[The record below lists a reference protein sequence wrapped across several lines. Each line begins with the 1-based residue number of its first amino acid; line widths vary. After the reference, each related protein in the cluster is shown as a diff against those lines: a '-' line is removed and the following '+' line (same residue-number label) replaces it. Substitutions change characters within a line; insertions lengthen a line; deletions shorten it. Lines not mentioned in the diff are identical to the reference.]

1 LKQAKTKLPAIDR
14 ETITSVLKRVIAEN
28 GRAHLRG
35 YIFAII
41 CLAIVAATTAF
52 TAWIM
57 ESVVNEAFANKRAD
71 IVLYIC
77 GAIFLAFVLRG
88 FATYG
93 QAVAL
98 SKIGNNIVA
107 SYQRRLYSH
116 LMALSVG
123 YFSDTRSA
131 RISAQISQNVSG
143 IRDVLNMTV
152 TSLARDF
159 LTLVAL
165 IGVMISKDWLLTLI
179 VFVVAPPLL
188 IGLRYISRRLRQA
201 TRESVEINSHVLGAM
216 QETIQGITIV
226 KAFTM
231 EEQLRTKVETIID
244 RAENRANRI
253 ARLSER
259 TAPMTETFAGF
270 AIASVLAY
278 AAFRS
283 IYDGVQPGAFFSF
296 VTALLMAYD
305 PARRLARL
313 QVSLERAVVNARM
326 IYEILDMVPHQRDL
340 PDARDL
346 KLGAAAIEFRNVRFS
361 YNNGDDILKGVSFI
375 AEGGKTTALVGPSGA
390 GKSTVISL
398 IPRFYD
404 PSGGE
409 ILIDGQDIAHVT
421 QAVAAPRARLSSRRD
436 SLICSNGSIG
446 DNIGYGREGA
456 QPRPQRSRRR
466 RDGAAMRTTSSGRCR
481 RAMTTAVGEN
491 GVTLSGGQRQRLSI
505 ARALVR
511 NAPIL
516 LLDEATSALDTESE
530 AAVQKALDHA
540 MSGRTVVVIA
550 HRLSTV
556 VNADKI
562 IVMKDGLVAEEGT
575 HEALAQRSDGL
586 YARLHNL
593 QGTCGVAT
601 GRGRRNFDLTGIEAG
616 MSGTD
621 MKLVVVGAAGR
632 MGQTLIRTINAMP
645 GATVTLHAVQRPGS
659 AFIGRDAGEI
669 AGLGPTWRP
678 HHRQAA

>member
-1 LKQAKTKLPAIDR
+1 MTDKSRTERPPVSSD
-14 ETITSVLKRVIAEN
+14 TVTTVLKRVIAEN
-28 GRAHLRG
+28 GREPLRA
-35 YIFAII
+35 YLAALA
-41 CLAIVAATTAF
+41 CLIVVAMTTAF

-71 IVLYIC
+71 LVLIIC
-77 GAIFLAFVLRG
+77 GAIFVAFVLRG
-88 FATYG
+88 FATYYE
-93 QAVAL
+93 AVIL

-107 SYQRRLYSH
+107 RYQRRLYSH

-123 YFSDTRSA
+123 FFSESRSA
-131 RISAQISQNVSG
+131 YLAAQISQNVTG

-152 TSLARDF
+152 TSLARDV

-188 IGLRYISRRLRQA
+188 LGLRYVSKRLRSA
-201 TRESVEINSHVLGAM
+201 TREAVELNSHVLGAM

-231 EEQLRTKVETIID
+231 EDQLRGKVEAIID
-244 RAENRANRI
+244 EAERRSNRI
-253 ARLSER
+253 ARLTER

-270 AIASVLAY
+270 AISGVLAY
-278 AAFRS
+278 AAYRS
-283 IYDGVQPGAFFSF
+283 IYGDVMPGAFFAF
-296 VTALLMAYD
+296 VAALLMAYD

-313 QVSLERAVVNARM
+313 QVSLERAAVNARM
-326 IYEILDMVPHQRDL
+326 IYEVL
-340 PDARDL
+340 DL
-346 KLGAAAIEFRNVRFS
+346 KPRQADRADAKPLVITDASIDFRNVRFGYS
-361 YNNGDDILKGVSFI
+361 EGETILKGVSFT
-375 AEGGKTTALVGPSGA
+375 AEGGRTTALVGPSGA

-404 PSGGE
+404 PAEGE

-421 QAVAAPRARLSSRRD
+421 KQ
-436 SLICSNGSIG
+436 SLRNAIAYVSQQPYLFEGTIR
-446 DNIGYGREGA
+446 DNIRYGRPEASDAEVEAAARHAYAHDFILA
-456 QPRPQRSRRR
+456 QPLGYDTP
-466 RDGAAMRTTSSGRCR
+466 
-481 RAMTTAVGEN
+481 VGEN

-530 AAVQKALDHA
+530 QAVQKALDEA

-556 VNADKI
+556 VRADKI
-562 IVMKDGLVAEEGT
+562 VAMQDGRVIEEGT
-575 HEALAQRSDGL
+575 HEELAARENGL
-586 YARLHNL
+586 YARLNNL
-593 QGTCGVAT
+593 QAPAVS
-601 GRGRRNFDLTGIEAG
+601 AG
-616 MSGTD
+616 
-621 MKLVVVGAAGR
+621 K
-632 MGQTLIRTINAMP
+632 
-645 GATVTLHAVQRPGS
+645 
-659 AFIGRDAGEI
+659 
-669 AGLGPTWRP
+669 
-678 HHRQAA
+678 

>member
-1 LKQAKTKLPAIDR
+1 MKQAKTKLPAVDR

-35 YIFAII
+35 YIFAIA
-41 CLAIVAATTAF
+41 CLVVVAGTTAF

-71 IVLYIC
+71 IVVYIC
-77 GAIFLAFVLRG
+77 GAIFAAFVLRG

-123 YFSDTRSA
+123 YFSESRSA

-159 LTLVAL
+159 LTLIAL
-165 IGVMISKDWLLTLI
+165 IGVMIGKDWLLTVI
-179 VFVVAPPLL
+179 VFVIAPPLL

-231 EEQLRTKVETIID
+231 EKQLKTKVETIID

-270 AIASVLAY
+270 AISSVLAY

-283 IYDGVQPGAFFSF
+283 IYGDVQPGAFFAF

-326 IYEILDMVPHQRDL
+326 IYEILDTVPHQRDL

-346 KLGAAAIEFRNVRFS
+346 APGPAAIEFRNVRFS
-361 YNNGDDILKGVSFI
+361 YAQGDDILKGVSFT

-404 PSGGE
+404 PSSGE

-421 QAVAAPRARLSSRRD
+421 KQSLRNGLAYVSQQPYLFEGSIRDNIRYGRPEATDAEVEEAARLAYAHD
-436 SLICSNGSIG
+436 FILMQPQ
-446 DNIGYGREGA
+446 GY
-456 QPRPQRSRRR
+456 
-466 RDGAAMRTTSSGRCR
+466 DTS
-481 RAMTTAVGEN
+481 VGEN

-562 IVMKDGLVAEEGT
+562 IVMKDGLVVEEGT

-593 QGTCGVAT
+593 QG
-601 GRGRRNFDLTGIEAG
+601 N
-616 MSGTD
+616 
-621 MKLVVVGAAGR
+621 AAS
-632 MGQTLIRTINAMP
+632 QPIADAETLI
-645 GATVTLHAVQRPGS
+645 
-659 AFIGRDAGEI
+659 
-669 AGLGPTWRP
+669 
-678 HHRQAA
+678 

>member
-1 LKQAKTKLPAIDR
+1 MKQAKTKLPAIDR

-41 CLAIVAATTAF
+41 CLAVVAATTAF

-188 IGLRYISRRLRQA
+188 IGLRYVSRRLRQA

-340 PDARDL
+340 PDARPL

-361 YNNGDDILKGVSFI
+361 YTNGDEILKGVSFI

-421 QAVAAPRARLSSRRD
+421 KQ
-436 SLICSNGSIG
+436 SLRNGLAYVSQQPYLFEGSIR
-446 DNIGYGREGA
+446 DNIRYGRPTATDAEVEEA
-456 QPRPQRSRRR
+456 AKLAYAHDFIRTQPQGY
-466 RDGAAMRTTSSGRCR
+466 D
-481 RAMTTAVGEN
+481 TAVGEN

-562 IVMKDGLVAEEGT
+562 IVMKDGIVAEEGT

-593 QGTCGVAT
+593 QGTAGSQPVA
-601 GRGRRNFDLTGIEAG
+601 DAE
-616 MSGTD
+616 
-621 MKLVVVGAAGR
+621 
-632 MGQTLIRTINAMP
+632 TLI
-645 GATVTLHAVQRPGS
+645 
-659 AFIGRDAGEI
+659 
-669 AGLGPTWRP
+669 
-678 HHRQAA
+678 